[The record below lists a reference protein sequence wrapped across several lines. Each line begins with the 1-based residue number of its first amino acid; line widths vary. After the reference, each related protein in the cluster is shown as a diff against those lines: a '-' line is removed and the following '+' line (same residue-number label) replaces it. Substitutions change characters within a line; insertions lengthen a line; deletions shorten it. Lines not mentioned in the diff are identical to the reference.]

1 MHTELT
7 RIIEIQHSF
16 RQLSYFDIMGRTRL
30 TIQLTRVTI
39 SLPVTLE
46 KAIQEQSTIYG
57 HQRNLTDDVNSPV
70 LPRHVNTLIRV
81 VDSLLEHLERMLK

>member
-7 RIIEIQHSF
+7 RIVEIQHSF
-16 RQLSYFDIMGRTRL
+16 RQLSYFDVMGRTRL

-46 KAIQEQSTIYG
+46 KAIQEQNTIYG
-57 HQRNLTDDVNSPV
+57 HQRNITDDVKPPV
-70 LPRHVNTLIRV
+70 LPRHVNTLIRG
-81 VDSLLEHLERMLK
+81 VDSVLERMERMLK

>member
-1 MHTELT
+1 MQTELT

-16 RQLSYFDIMGRTRL
+16 RQLSCFDVMGRTRL

-46 KAIQEQSTIYG
+46 KAIQEQSTTYG
-57 HQRNLTDDVNSPV
+57 HQRNLPNDVKLPV
-70 LPRHVNTLIRV
+70 LPRYVNTLIRGL
-81 VDSLLEHLERMLK
+81 DSLLERLERMLE